1 METERGKQDTGLG
14 ELIVKVSKGLQC
26 AMAQDGLLTL
36 AIVGNALGT
45 PLVTPHADRKVL
57 VS

>member
-14 ELIVKVSKGLQC
+14 EPIVKASKGLQC

-45 PLVTPHADRKVL
+45 PLVTPHADRTVL